1 MLNPVRKR
9 CIMPLVCAAS
19 VSLSQTPSH
28 NMGHLFLIIGTNAH
42 PIKPSHLRNSKT
54 ANSIPHTDGL
64 DSDEL
69 TTHLFHP
76 REAQLLKPRSIL
88 ICGLGAL
95 GFSGKGNSRERIV
108 VVVVHPVLHVFED
121 VIEMLD
127 SFSSQEAEVADQA
140 SHRAYRK
147 RAAGETNED
156 DFVAVYVVGTEV
168 RVRFAN
174 TLLTLDEVIHIHVC

>member
-1 MLNPVRKR
+1 
-9 CIMPLVCAAS
+9 
-19 VSLSQTPSH
+19 
-28 NMGHLFLIIGTNAH
+28 
-42 PIKPSHLRNSKT
+42 
-54 ANSIPHTDGL
+54 
-64 DSDEL
+64 
-69 TTHLFHP
+69 
-76 REAQLLKPRSIL
+76 
-88 ICGLGAL
+88 
-95 GFSGKGNSRERIV
+95 
-108 VVVVHPVLHVFED
+108 
-121 VIEMLD
+121 MLD